1 MYHLP
6 ISQASS
12 TEKWFYRYF
21 LENREAGRE
30 VMEGRK
36 DEKKGENEGGREG
49 KEDRR
54 KTSKCVSGIKHPP
67 KNRKSRMSL

>member
-1 MYHLP
+1 MVFTG
-6 ISQASS
+6 II
-12 TEKWFYRYF
+12 

-49 KEDRR
+49 KKDRR

-67 KNRKSRMSL
+67 KNRISRMFL